1 MNYQR
6 PTDTRPTLLSLNEV
20 RKLFHELGHV
30 LHALF
35 TRARYAALNRVD
47 RDFVEAPSMM
57 LEQFFWAE
65 RHIKDVSFHYS
76 HVDPSMKEQWRL
88 TTLADGDGSH
98 DVPQMPPAQLD
109 DDQVRN
115 LAQTNQHKA
124 VQDQLKELFFATY
137 DMLVH
142 TPSSHTEL
150 EELNMTELFNKTRSD
165 VYKVRG
171 GEALGEG
178 WEWCHGQTI
187 FRNILNRYDAGYY
200 SYIL

>member
-1 MNYQR
+1 MNYVR

-20 RKLFHELGHV
+20 RKLFHELGHL

-35 TRARYAALNRVD
+35 TRTKYAALHRVD

-57 LEQFFWAE
+57 LEQFFWME

-76 HVDPSMKEQWRL
+76 HIDSSMKKMWRS
-88 TTLADGDGSH
+88 TLADQDES
-98 DVPQMPPAQLD
+98 DVPEMPVQLD
-109 DDQVRN
+109 DDLVRN
-115 LAQTNQHKA
+115 LARTNQCKA
-124 VQDQLKELFFATY
+124 VQDQLKEVFFATY

-142 TPSSHTEL
+142 TPSSHAEL
-150 EELNMTELFNKTRSD
+150 EKLNLTELFNKTRSD

-171 GEALGEG
+171 GEASGEG